1 VRQALDALAF
11 NTAQFDKAS
20 WEAIE
25 HIIKKEKPEWQT
37 RLVQRGW
44 TGQDQIRLNA
54 AFLLLNAA
62 TSSNPPPEIE
72 DLMIHLL
79 GDTNGY
85 AAAVVSEGLIRLGS
99 SISTAAA
106 IEYLTDRRWD
116 ESIRGTGKAF

>member
-1 VRQALDALAF
+1 M
-11 NTAQFDKAS
+11 
-20 WEAIE
+20 
-25 HIIKKEKPEWQT
+25 WQLS
-37 RLVQRGW
+37 R
-44 TGQDQIRLNA
+44 
-54 AFLLLNAA
+54 FLNAA
-62 TSSNPPPEIE
+62 TSSNPSPEIE